1 MTTQLTYNYSAAEIT
16 SRCRTIIELVSN
28 DMKMFAKFGVTE
40 KELDTLKKKIADY
53 ENFPE
58 DKIFAEKVS
67 AKTKIKAEKE
77 ELLRTEIRN
86 FLLHISIVI
95 IGKQEMK
102 KYFKSQK
109 ITGIPT
115 TALIEFGEKVVTVS
129 KKFKSKL
136 LNVGMTENDFESLKN
151 NIKQT
156 KTAVKELEQV
166 RAERVKNTAKRH
178 ELGKQLYEKLV
189 KFSSLGKNI
198 WKGKDEEQYKNYLL
212 YAEYY
217 QKVKDKREQY
227 IKEKKEKEANKQKDR
242 F

>member
-1 MTTQLTYNYSAAEIT
+1 MTTQLTYNYSSAEIT
-16 SRCRTIIELVSN
+16 SRCRQIIQLVNN

-40 KELDTLKKKIADY
+40 KELDTLKKKITDY

-67 AKTKIKAEKE
+67 AKTKVKTEKE
-77 ELLRTEIRN
+77 EVLRTEIRN

-151 NIKQT
+151 NITQT
-156 KTAVKELEQV
+156 KPPL
-166 RAERVKNTAKRH
+166 KNLNKYAPNVYKTPLNVTNLANNFTKNWLNFRRSAKTF
-178 ELGKQLYEKLV
+178 GKAKT
-189 KFSSLGKNI
+189 KNNTKTTFSTPNTT
-198 WKGKDEEQYKNYLL
+198 
-212 YAEYY
+212 
-217 QKVKDKREQY
+217 
-227 IKEKKEKEANKQKDR
+227 KK
-242 F
+242 

>member
-1 MTTQLTYNYSAAEIT
+1 MTTQLTYNYSSAEIT
-16 SRCRTIIELVSN
+16 SRCRQIIELVGN
-28 DMKMFAKFGVTE
+28 DMKHFAKFGVTE
-40 KELDTLKKKIADY
+40 KELETLKKKIADY
-53 ENFPE
+53 ETFPE

-67 AKTKIKAEKE
+67 NKTRVKTEKE
-77 ELLRTEIRN
+77 EHLRVEIRN

-115 TALIEFGEKVVTVS
+115 TALIEFGEKVVTVA

-136 LNVGMTENDFESLKN
+136 LNVGLKEEDFESLKN

-156 KTAVKELEQV
+156 KAAVKELEAV
-166 RAERVKNTAKRH
+166 RAERVKNTARRH

-198 WKGKDEEQYKNYLL
+198 WKGKDEEQYKRYLL

-217 QKVKDKREQY
+217 QKVKDKREKY
-227 IKEKKEKEANKQKDR
+227 LKDKKEKEYNNLKNKE
-242 F
+242 

>member
-16 SRCRTIIELVSN
+16 SRCRQIIQLVSN
-28 DMKMFAKFGVTE
+28 DMKYFSKYGVTE
-40 KELDTLKKKIADY
+40 KELDLLKKKIADY

-58 DKIFAEKVS
+58 DKIFADKVS
-67 AKTKIKAEKE
+67 EKTKVKSEKE
-77 ELLRTEIRN
+77 AFLRTEIRN

-115 TALIEFGEKVVTVS
+115 TALIEFGEKVTTVS
-129 KKFKSKL
+129 KKFKAKL
-136 LNVGMTENDFESLKN
+136 LNVGLKEEDFDNLKDC
-151 NIKQT
+151 IKQA

-166 RAERVKNTAKRH
+166 RAERVKNTTKRH
-178 ELGKQLYEKLV
+178 DLGKQLYEKLV
-189 KFSSLGKNI
+189 KFASLGKNI
-198 WKGKDEEQYKNYLL
+198 WKGRNEENYKNYLL

-227 IKEKKEKEANKQKDR
+227 LKDKQEKESNILKKKV
-242 F
+242 

>member
-16 SRCRTIIELVSN
+16 SRCRQIIQLVSN

-40 KELDTLKKKIADY
+40 KELDTLKKKITDY

-58 DKIFAEKVS
+58 DKIFADKVS

-136 LNVGMTENDFESLKN
+136 LNVGMNENDFESLKN

-227 IKEKKEKEANKQKDR
+227 IKEKKEKEANNLKDKK
-242 F
+242 

>member
-16 SRCRTIIELVSN
+16 SRCRQIIELVGN
-28 DMKMFAKFGVTE
+28 DMKLFAKFGVTE
-40 KELDTLKKKIADY
+40 KELETLKKKISDY
-53 ENFPE
+53 ETFPE
-58 DKIFAEKVS
+58 DKIFAERVS
-67 AKTKIKAEKE
+67 SKTRVKTEKE
-77 ELLRTEIRN
+77 EILRVEIRN

-136 LNVGMTENDFESLKN
+136 LNVGLKEEDFENLKN

-156 KTAVKELEQV
+156 KAAVKELESV
-166 RAERVKNTAKRH
+166 RAERVKNTARRH

-198 WKGKDEEQYKNYLL
+198 WKGKDEEQYKRYLL

-227 IKEKKEKEANKQKDR
+227 LKEKKGKEANSQKNKQ
-242 F
+242 

>member
-16 SRCRTIIELVSN
+16 SRCRQIIQLVSN

-40 KELDTLKKKIADY
+40 KELDTLKKKIIDY

-58 DKIFAEKVS
+58 DKIFADKVS
-67 AKTKIKAEKE
+67 AKTKVKAEKE

-136 LNVGMTENDFESLKN
+136 LNVGMNENDFESLKN

-227 IKEKKEKEANKQKDR
+227 IKEKKEKEANNLKDKK
-242 F
+242 

>member
-16 SRCRTIIELVSN
+16 SRCRQIIQLVSN

-40 KELDTLKKKIADY
+40 KELDTLKKKIIDY

-58 DKIFAEKVS
+58 DKIFADKVS
-67 AKTKIKAEKE
+67 AKTKVKAEKE

-136 LNVGMTENDFESLKN
+136 LNVGMSENDFESLKN
-151 NIKQT
+151 NIKLT

-227 IKEKKEKEANKQKDR
+227 IKEKKEKEANSLKDKK
-242 F
+242 

>member
-16 SRCRTIIELVSN
+16 SRCRQIIQLVSN

-40 KELDTLKKKIADY
+40 KELDTLKKKIIDY

-58 DKIFAEKVS
+58 DKIFADKVS
-67 AKTKIKAEKE
+67 AKTKVKAEKE

-166 RAERVKNTAKRH
+166 RSERVKNTAKRH

-227 IKEKKEKEANKQKDR
+227 LKEKKEKEANNLKDKK
-242 F
+242 